1 MIRRLVVPAV
11 STAIMLAVLIGLGT
25 WQWRRLGEK
34 TALLQ
39 QIDAAEHAPAI
50 PFAVDLP
57 PFAKVVAVGRF
68 RPAATALYGAEGRD
82 SFAATAMGA
91 HQIAL
96 LERDGAAPIVVDRGW
111 VPEASPPALPDG
123 SVRVEGWLRP
133 GERAGALSAPD
144 DVARHRFF
152 TLDPLAIAASLGV
165 TGVADVTLVALGP
178 QTGALPDPGHTLPRP
193 PNNHLSYVFTWYG
206 LACVLAV
213 IFLVYLRK
221 ALRS

>member
-91 HQIAL
+91 HQIAI
-96 LERDGAAPIVVDRGW
+96 LERDGAAPI
-111 VPEASPPALPDG
+111 
-123 SVRVEGWLRP
+123 
-133 GERAGALSAPD
+133 APD